1 MQLIRLTLESSSMP
15 VILVK
20 GTGGAADL
28 LYKACLL
35 YDEFSDNLGSIAA
48 ELSQEI
54 EKAFLNFNDDS
65 RVILKELLQCV
76 KGKKNVSITTYD
88 IFKDSKDFEDLILFF
103 EYSLVLILVCLL
115 YTSPSPRDRG

>member
-1 MQLIRLTLESSSMP
+1 MP

-88 IFKDSKDFEDLILFF
+88 IFKEKIDIK
-103 EYSLVLILVCLL
+103 
-115 YTSPSPRDRG
+115 